1 VNKKLRLFI
10 IHLVITTSYA
20 YDGIKGVIHL
30 VIWFFMVLILFIL
43 GLALL
48 IDWKSKKTNNNPHMT
63 IHPGAKP
70 GESSNYIMG
79 DSHKD
84 SGGGF

>member
-1 VNKKLRLFI
+1 
-10 IHLVITTSYA
+10 
-20 YDGIKGVIHL
+20 
-30 VIWFFMVLILFIL
+30 MVLILFIL

-48 IDWKSKKTNNNPHMT
+48 IDWKRKKTNNNPHMT
-63 IHPGAKP
+63 IHPATKP